1 MSMIENVPKGQR
13 IAGLVVSGLLT
24 LFFLLDGVMKL
35 VQPQQVVETTVR
47 LGYQQSMIAGIGVT
61 LLVSTLLYAFPP
73 TSILGAILLTGYL
86 GGAVATNVRAQVPVF
101 NVLFT
106 IVFGCLVWLGLW
118 LRDRRL
124 RSLLRVN

>member
-13 IAGLVVSGLLT
+13 IAGLVVSGLVT

-61 LLVSTLLYAFPP
+61 LLVSTLLYAFPR

-101 NVLFT
+101 NVIFT

-124 RSLLRVN
+124 RSLLPVN

>member
-61 LLVSTLLYAFPP
+61 LLVSTLLYAFPR

-101 NVLFT
+101 NVIFT

-124 RSLLRVN
+124 RSLLPVN